1 MGSSLIPVSIRVGLG
16 HGAGVAE
23 NCPVWKKA
31 HTSGVRNAVSVTV
44 VGTQRRHTGYRK
56 QRGRRPRREHVWG
69 PAPGE
74 RRGPAPSPTLHL
86 PSLPLTPSFRTSS
99 RSPCPQ
105 LTPTPC
111 VQQATGLLVHPLLLQ
126 AAQTRRSIPTPHAG
140 PSSALLVVPAVSF
153 LHLPPPSP
161 SFSHSMKIMEKK
173 VRNTGR
179 KRGGEMES
187 VSGSY
192 QE

>member
-1 MGSSLIPVSIRVGLG
+1 MEESP
-16 HGAGVAE
+16 
-23 NCPVWKKA
+23 
-31 HTSGVRNAVSVTV
+31 
-44 VGTQRRHTGYRK
+44 
-56 QRGRRPRREHVWG
+56 HVWCQKRCECDG
-69 PAPGE
+69 GGNTKETHRIQKTKRKAAETGECVRASPGE

-99 RSPCPQ
+99 RRPCPQ